1 MITPNPRTRVSR
13 GRTFDALLRF
23 RDYRFLWTASFCANS
38 AQWVQILSVGWLVRA
53 LTESSG
59 FSGFLVVTVGGLSTL
74 PVLVVGPWGGVLGD
88 RVNRRKLVIGI
99 QSFMGVTAVLFSL
112 LVFSGRVEWWH
123 AYLYVLLNGI
133 CRSVNQPLRQALIAN
148 TVPREVLI
156 NAYATNVLTITGTR
170 IIGPFLGGVLIATLG
185 FAWNFALEGIFY
197 FCAVLCLIP
206 MKTPYYQV
214 VSSAI
219 THSPLADLKEGI
231 RYIWRQERVI
241 LNLMVLGLIPNI
253 VLHPVWFILPVFTA
267 EVLHQNADVGGYLL
281 AITGVGGLV
290 AALVI
295 ASKGFVFRRGIVLFG
310 AVAMSAISV
319 ILFSQFPWLSAALL
333 LIGLMAFAQTMY
345 RTAAGAVIQLLVPD
359 TLRSRVTSLQ
369 SYSQGFLILSSLL
382 VGWYVDLTTVS
393 TAILTLGV
401 AALVLL
407 GLSSVIF
414 KRVRQL
420 T

>member
-1 MITPNPRTRVSR
+1 M
-13 GRTFDALLRF
+13 
-23 RDYRFLWTASFCANS
+23 
-38 AQWVQILSVGWLVRA
+38 
-53 LTESSG
+53 
-59 FSGFLVVTVGGLSTL
+59 VVTVGGLSTL

-99 QSFMGVTAVLFSL
+99 QSFIGVTAVLVSL

>member
-1 MITPNPRTRVSR
+1 
-13 GRTFDALLRF
+13 
-23 RDYRFLWTASFCANS
+23 
-38 AQWVQILSVGWLVRA
+38 
-53 LTESSG
+53 
-59 FSGFLVVTVGGLSTL
+59 LVVTVGGLSTL

-99 QSFMGVTAVLFSL
+99 QSFMAVTAILFAL

-123 AYLYVLLNGI
+123 AYLYVLLNGV

-148 TVPREVLI
+148 AVPREVLI

-185 FAWNFALEGIFY
+185 FAWNFALEAILY
-197 FCAVLCLIP
+197 LCAVLCLIP
-206 MKTPYYQV
+206 MKTPYYQA

-231 RYIWRQERVI
+231 QYIWKREGVI

-267 EVLHQNADVGGYLL
+267 NVLHQNADVGGYLL
-281 AITGVGGLV
+281 AVTGVGGLV

-295 ASKGFVFRRGIVLFG
+295 ASKGFVFRRGLVLFG
-310 AVAMSAISV
+310 SVAMSSISV

-359 TLRSRVTSLQ
+359 T
-369 SYSQGFLILSSLL
+369 
-382 VGWYVDLTTVS
+382 
-393 TAILTLGV
+393 
-401 AALVLL
+401 
-407 GLSSVIF
+407 
-414 KRVRQL
+414 
-420 T
+420 